1 VAPVYVGRK
10 TKRGAL
16 ALLFFFALLASGA
29 GAQAAPG
36 DPAAGKRK
44 TVTCNAC
51 HGNSGFKSMP
61 RLGGQSAAYV
71 VEALRAFKEGRRTH
85 STMRDVAGAL
95 SERDMA
101 DLGAHYAS
109 LPRAAP
115 SEEAAPPA
123 SAAPCAACHGVQGT
137 EPATPDVA
145 ILAGQSAGY
154 LELALREYRSG
165 TRGHAVMQAVA
176 QGLDDPQIAEL
187 VAWFSSRPGLT
198 AK

>member
-1 VAPVYVGRK
+1 M

-29 GAQAAPG
+29 NARAAPG
-36 DPAAGKRK
+36 DPVAGKRK

-71 VEALRAFKEGRRTH
+71 VEALRAFKEGRRPH

-109 LPRAAP
+109 LPRAAA
-115 SEEAAPPA
+115 SEEAPPPA
-123 SAAPCAACHGVQGT
+123 SAASCAACHGVQGAD
-137 EPATPDVA
+137 PATPDVA

-165 TRGHAVMQAVA
+165 TRAHTIMQAVA
-176 QGLDDPQIAEL
+176 RGIEDAQIAEL
-187 VAWFSSRPGLT
+187 AAWFSSRPGLT